1 MRISSSNLNPPISRQ
16 ELLSSDGVRG
26 RLRGSLKLARLSP
39 ISWDPSGRSQ
49 AFSLNES
56 QEGSVSLQVL
66 LLAETL
72 RSERSP
78 QKLTHSPNLMRVGK
92 IFQ

>member
-39 ISWDPSGRSQ
+39 ISGIQAGDRRPFPSM
-49 AFSLNES
+49 SLKK
-56 QEGSVSLQVL
+56 V
-66 LLAETL
+66 
-72 RSERSP
+72 R
-78 QKLTHSPNLMRVGK
+78 
-92 IFQ
+92 